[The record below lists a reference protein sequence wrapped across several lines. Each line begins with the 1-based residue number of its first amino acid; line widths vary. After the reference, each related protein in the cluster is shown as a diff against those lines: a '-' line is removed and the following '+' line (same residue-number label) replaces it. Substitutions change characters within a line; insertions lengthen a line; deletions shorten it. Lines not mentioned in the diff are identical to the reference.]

1 MRTTV
6 CSKFQKQLKDL
17 RTILQASQRKYI
29 RCVKPNDKKR
39 PRLFD
44 CVHSLEQL
52 RYSGIFEAVK
62 IRKEGYPFR
71 YTHQQFVHRYRCL
84 PMTKGISVSS
94 DVRQA
99 IQDVIRSRP
108 ECKDR
113 IYVGRSLVLY
123 RAPEHRILE
132 LARNLGNRCSAIL
145 TLLALDELLPSLQN
159 KIKCKSV
166 MIGLPLYSQ
175 VQDVLTVLSF
185 SLVPLTPRK
194 RFRRDR

>member
-17 RTILQASQRKYI
+17 LTILQASQRKYI
-29 RCVKPNDKKR
+29 RCVKPNDM
-39 PRLFD
+39 
-44 CVHSLEQL
+44 EQL

-71 YTHQQFVHRYRCL
+71 YSHQQFVHRYRCL
-84 PMTKGISVSS
+84 PMTKGIPVSS

-132 LARNLGNRCSAIL
+132 LARNLGNRC
-145 TLLALDELLPSLQN
+145 
-159 KIKCKSV
+159 
-166 MIGLPLYSQ
+166 
-175 VQDVLTVLSF
+175 
-185 SLVPLTPRK
+185 
-194 RFRRDR
+194 

>member
-6 CSKFQKQLKDL
+6 CSKFQKQLNDL
-17 RTILQASQRKYI
+17 LAILQASQRKYI

-71 YTHQQFVHRYRCL
+71 HTHQQFVHRYRCL

-94 DVRQA
+94 DVRKA
-99 IQDVIRSRP
+99 IQDIIRSRP

-113 IYVGRSLVLY
+113 IYIGRSLVLY

-132 LARNLGNRCSAIL
+132 LARNLGIRSIVFSEFSSGR
-145 TLLALDELLPSLQN
+145 LA
-159 KIKCKSV
+159 
-166 MIGLPLYSQ
+166 
-175 VQDVLTVLSF
+175 SF
-185 SLVPLTPRK
+185 SSK
-194 RFRRDR
+194 RHQMQERNVGTAALQPSS